1 VRTACLRYC
10 IVLGTVKGLT
20 IPRSGIVQ
28 VRAHSRIQRSLLV
41 RERVRLA
48 LADLTRELVAAER
61 SRTRSRS
68 LSLA

>member
-1 VRTACLRYC
+1 
-10 IVLGTVKGLT
+10 
-20 IPRSGIVQ
+20 
-28 VRAHSRIQRSLLV
+28 V

-48 LADLTRELVAAER
+48 LAELTRELVAAER

>member
-1 VRTACLRYC
+1 MRCSVLVFARARETTTPRLR
-10 IVLGTVKGLT
+10 VVKASELGE
-20 IPRSGIVQ
+20 Q
-28 VRAHSRIQRSLLV
+28 LV

-48 LADLTRELVAAER
+48 LAELTRELVAAER

>member
-1 VRTACLRYC
+1 VVKASE
-10 IVLGTVKGLT
+10 LGE
-20 IPRSGIVQ
+20 Q
-28 VRAHSRIQRSLLV
+28 LV

-48 LADLTRELVAAER
+48 LAELTRELVAAER